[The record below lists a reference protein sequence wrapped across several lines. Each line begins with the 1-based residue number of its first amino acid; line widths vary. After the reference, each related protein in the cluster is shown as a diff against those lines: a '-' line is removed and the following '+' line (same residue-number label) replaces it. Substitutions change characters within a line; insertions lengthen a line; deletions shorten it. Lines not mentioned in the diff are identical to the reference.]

1 MRSIFYCLLI
11 AFFAIQGSVTAQQQ
25 YPRQKDAA
33 IIQAKTD
40 SIQITVSD
48 NRITIANA
56 PIGSKLE
63 IFSMDGKLV
72 ESKQVDLKSG
82 ANLIDVKLQKLQNYI
97 LKISDGTTT
106 ETFRISN

>member
-1 MRSIFYCLLI
+1 MTHDFVYGANMNVDDIKTKKQFSIINPIKNNQL
-11 AFFAIQGSVTAQQQ
+11 
-25 YPRQKDAA
+25 
-33 IIQAKTD
+33 
-40 SIQITVSD
+40 QIFSK
-48 NRITIANA
+48 NNGNA
-56 PIGSKLE
+56 SKSKLE

>member
-1 MRSIFYCLLI
+1 MRSIFYCFFI
-11 AFFAIQGSVTAQQQ
+11 AFLSVLGSATAQQQ
-25 YPRQKDAA
+25 YPKQKDAA

-63 IFSMDGKLV
+63 IFSVVGIKVREIDMKQSSGEYLV
-72 ESKQVDLKSG
+72 NIAKG
-82 ANLIDVKLQKLQNYI
+82 YYI
-97 LKISDGTTT
+97 IRIE
-106 ETFRISN
+106 ETVRKVAIR

>member
-63 IFSMDGKLV
+63 IFNVVGIKVREIDMKQSSGEYLV
-72 ESKQVDLKSG
+72 NIAKG
-82 ANLIDVKLQKLQNYI
+82 YYI
-97 LKISDGTTT
+97 IRIE
-106 ETFRISN
+106 ETVRKVAIR